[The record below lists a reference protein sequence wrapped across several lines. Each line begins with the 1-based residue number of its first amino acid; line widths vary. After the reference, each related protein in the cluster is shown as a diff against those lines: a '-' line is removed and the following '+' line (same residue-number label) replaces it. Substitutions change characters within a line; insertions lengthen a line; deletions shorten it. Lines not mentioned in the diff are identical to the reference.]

1 MFKTLEK
8 SSLKD
13 LPKGSFTVIVPYRD
27 QPEQN
32 RAQQLDNFITHFST
46 LGYPVLIV
54 EQTDEKKFN
63 RGKLLNA
70 GADLVETDY
79 MIFHDVD
86 LLPKQSILP
95 YYTVFPSSPIHIGKA
110 WREKYDSQNFLGGVV
125 SVSKRDF
132 QAIDG
137 FPNNFWGWGGEDDAM
152 RVRFKKAGL
161 KVLQP
166 SIKSGFTEQKHV
178 DTKSKPE
185 WKNMER
191 WEGLD
196 REKEGSNKSG
206 LSNLEYNILE
216 QLDVNPSTTKV
227 VVNI

>member
-1 MFKTLEK
+1 MFKILEK

-32 RAQQLDNFITHFST
+32 RAQQLENFIAHFST

-63 RGKLLNA
+63 RGKLLNV
-70 GADLVETDY
+70 GADLVDTDY

-86 LLPKQSILP
+86 LLPKPAIIP
-95 YYTVFPSSPIHIGKA
+95 YYMVFPSSPIHIGKA
-110 WREKYDSQNFLGGVV
+110 WREKYNSTNFLGGVV

-152 RVRFKKAGL
+152 RIRFKNAGL

-166 SIKSGFTEQKHV
+166 SIKSGYTEQKHV
-178 DTKSKPE
+178 DTNSKPE
-185 WKNMER
+185 WKNMRR

-196 REKEGSNKSG
+196 RDKEGTNKSG